1 MKRVLC
7 GCFAALAVFSLTVP
21 ALAVNA
27 DDYWWQDAGG
37 AWVFDQLGYDV
48 SVAVEMVENAGLD
61 LDPHAYLYTDASGNH
76 FDMAGFQT
84 AYDLA
89 LAEKEAAEAPPPE
102 PDPTEAD
109 TQVESE
115 EEDNGHPPEDPVI
128 LDSLYPIGNYLADE
142 DGNLYYPD
150 GRPAS
155 GTAPAGDAPEEDPL
169 PPDVLD
175 AENPAEAL
183 ETEGEISYPVYS
195 VNDLRSADNP
205 VVSPLA
211 GLKALVVSIF
221 GEYEPVMTTAAVTE
235 TVGEET
241 TTTLVDTVAS
251 GAAGVD
257 YEWLAGVF
265 LFGILLFCLMRLL
278 GGILK

>member
-1 MKRVLC
+1 MKRFLYA
-7 GCFAALAVFSLTVP
+7 FLAAFAVFSLTVP

-27 DDYWWQDAGG
+27 DDYWWQDDGG
-37 AWVFDQLGYDV
+37 AWIFDQLGYDV
-48 SVAVEMVENAGLD
+48 AVAVEMVETSGLE
-61 LDPHAYLYTDASGNH
+61 LDPYAYLYTDVDGNH
-76 FDMAGFQT
+76 FDMAVFQA
-84 AYDLA
+84 AYDQA
-89 LAEKEAAEAPPPE
+89 LAAKEAAEAPPPE
-102 PDPTEAD
+102 PDPVEID
-109 TQVESE
+109 TSVESE
-115 EEDNGHPPEDPVI
+115 EDNGQSAEDPAI
-128 LDSLYPIGNYLADE
+128 LDSWYPIGDYFADE
-142 DGNLYYPD
+142 DGNLYYPN
-150 GRPAS
+150 GQIAGTQPAV
-155 GTAPAGDAPEEDPL
+155 DVPEDDTL
-169 PPDVLD
+169 SPDVLAPED
-175 AENPAEAL
+175 AAETL
-183 ETEGEISYPVYS
+183 EDPGEVTYPVYS
-195 VNDLRSADNP
+195 INDLRSAGDSA
-205 VVSPLA
+205 VSPLV

>member
-1 MKRVLC
+1 MKRLLYVTL
-7 GCFAALAVFSLTVP
+7 AVLAVFSLTVP

-27 DDYWWQDAGG
+27 DDYWYQDSGG
-37 AWVFDQLGYDV
+37 VWIYDQAGYDLA
-48 SVAVEMVENAGLD
+48 VAVEAVQAADLD
-61 LDPHAYLYTDASGNH
+61 LDPYAYLYTDASGNH
-76 FDMAGFQT
+76 FDTAGFQA
-84 AYDLA
+84 AYDQA
-89 LAEKEAAEAPPPE
+89 LAAKEAAEAPSLE
-102 PDPTEAD
+102 PDPVETD
-109 TQVESE
+109 TPVESE
-115 EEDNGHPPEDPVI
+115 EEDNGQPAEDPVI
-128 LDSLYPIGNYLADE
+128 LDSWYPIGDYFADE
-142 DGNLYYPD
+142 DGNLYYPN
-150 GRPAS
+150 GQIA
-155 GTAPAGDAPEEDPL
+155 GTQPAGDVSEDDTL
-169 PPDVLD
+169 SPDVLGPED
-175 AENPAEAL
+175 AAEAL
-183 ETEGEISYPVYS
+183 EDPGEDSYPVYS
-195 VNDLRSADNP
+195 VNDLRSVDDPA
-205 VVSPLA
+205 VSPLP